1 MIWIVDHSPK
11 LWLLV
16 FYRVHL
22 IAPGCAGIKTALLF
36 IPPARMGREHK
47 PRSHLDTVPPG
58 RLSATIGV
66 YPHPCLGQDY
76 IKYTRSVDSATLA
89 ICVLLFNSA
98 GVIIISS
105 RGMHFRFN
113 FVKISSPYRKENISN
128 GLFSPSALRPYEL
141 IWLIISRICSSENWP
156 KSFPFGIILR
166 IIS

>member
-1 MIWIVDHSPK
+1 MLII
-11 LWLLV
+11 LLSSGFLF

-76 IKYTRSVDSATLA
+76 INYTRSVDSATLA

-105 RGMHFRFN
+105 RGRELVFPGWDLKRTNFGPRF
-113 FVKISSPYRKENISN
+113 
-128 GLFSPSALRPYEL
+128 LRHCFLRLYKCDKP
-141 IWLIISRICSSENWP
+141 
-156 KSFPFGIILR
+156 PFLL
-166 IIS
+166 